1 MVSILHV
8 RILCVVS
15 IIHCSQGNGHV
26 DFEDLRTVL
35 KACMGES
42 ALHFSDDQLDEL
54 TRALI
59 EDADATNSGSLTF
72 EELQTALGKHPG
84 LVENLSFR

>member
-1 MVSILHV
+1 
-8 RILCVVS
+8 
-15 IIHCSQGNGHV
+15 
-26 DFEDLRTVL
+26 
-35 KACMGES
+35 MGES

-72 EELQTALGKHPG
+72 EELQAALRKHPG
-84 LVENLSFR
+84 LIENLTFR